1 MGQENNYFEKLIE
14 LMNVLRSPEGCPWD
28 QEQTRETLK
37 PMLIEE
43 AHEVLE
49 ALDADDPDHLC
60 EELGDLLFQILFHC
74 KIADERGEFDI
85 HDVCRRTYE
94 KMVGRHPHV
103 FGDRQISDSQELL
116 RNWEELKAAEK
127 AQAGRQVKKDKSLLD
142 GIPESLPAMY
152 TAYQIT
158 SKAARVGFDW
168 PELEGIREKF
178 LEEFEELLESLQE
191 GDDELVKDEVGD
203 LVFVGLNI
211 ARYLQIDPETALNR
225 ANKKFVMRF
234 QAMESAFARN
244 GLSLR
249 DASLEEMEEVWQ
261 SQKTTKTSTGGDVVP
276 SRAMDKSQE

>member
-1 MGQENNYFEKLIE
+1 MGQEGNYFEKLIE

-49 ALDADDPDHLC
+49 ALDLENPDHLC

-85 HDVCRRTYE
+85 HDVCRRTYQ

-127 AQAGRQVKKDKSLLD
+127 AQAGRPVKKDKSLLD

-178 LEEFEELLESLQE
+178 LEEFEELLEALRE
-191 GDDELVKDEVGD
+191 ADDELVKDEVGD

-211 ARYLQIDPETALNR
+211 ARYLEIDPETALNR
-225 ANKKFVMRF
+225 ANRKFVMRF
-234 QAMESAFARN
+234 QAMEKTFALN
-244 GLSLR
+244 GRSLR
-249 DASLEEMEEVWQ
+249 DVSLGEMEEVWQ
-261 SQKTTKTSTGGDVVP
+261 SQKKTKASAGGEVVP
-276 SRAMDKSQE
+276 PPAMDKN